1 MAVAASKLQL
11 ADSTQHCCWSVA
23 TLLEYTYFSK
33 EIKQLVQKA
42 RSPTFYTFSLN
53 SDNPQLCNTS
63 FICTFITCEIAQLY
77 LPPLLC
83 FAAFECRVEQIL
95 HFASHYLLCCFGDLS
110 TICLFLLSSLHR
122 RMPSGP
128 WLFYHQAVLLC
139 LPYELVLQSQWPYAP
154 CYFNAVSTK
163 TEFGGSLNTYP
174 HICGSHVGSQ
184 PCSPHTAVMP

>member
-95 HFASHYLLCCFGDLS
+95 HFASHYLLCCLVIFPQ
-110 TICLFLLSSLHR
+110 FVFFSSL
-122 RMPSGP
+122 PSTGVCP
-128 WLFYHQAVLLC
+128 VGLGCFITKPSHFACPTSLFCRVSGLTLL
-139 LPYELVLQSQWPYAP
+139 VTSTQSPQKQ
-154 CYFNAVSTK
+154 NSGV
-163 TEFGGSLNTYP
+163 
-174 HICGSHVGSQ
+174 H
-184 PCSPHTAVMP
+184 